1 MDRTNAYPAGPHHRH
16 QSSLQGVLHAGTP
29 IMDENTRAQ
38 AKTRMRHVLQHCE
51 EASASQQLPRQDYN
65 RPALVRLTHEYA
77 RSDESLFLSSFF
89 GHLELPLEG
98 GVTDP
103 DVDFNNPEVKARLY
117 ESVDAF
123 AEYLMDNFFVP
134 LKSASNKTP
143 QPSPITHSAVQ
154 RAQGSAALPQSVAG
168 TPDRI
173 SALRGTCLVRDRHR
187 CVISRKFDTNEG
199 QRRYRTA
206 QAGIVRDDDGLPIGA
221 HDFRHLEVAH
231 ILPHSL
237 VKAPIDSLLDP
248 ARKITLDI
256 LNMFDVGVVHLIEG
270 AEIDRPYNAITL
282 SIDHRLKF
290 GSFQLFFEPL
300 SDQQPPHT
308 HRIDAFDPFLR
319 NILGLPVTRTLYL
332 SDNRNI
338 DPPSPRLFA
347 IHCAIGHILHLSGA
361 GNYIDQIFRD
371 AEEYGIRSDGS
382 TQLGT
387 LLSLKLNSTE
397 CIGVRS

>member
-1 MDRTNAYPAGPHHRH
+1 M
-16 QSSLQGVLHAGTP
+16 
-29 IMDENTRAQ
+29 
-38 AKTRMRHVLQHCE
+38 
-51 EASASQQLPRQDYN
+51 
-65 RPALVRLTHEYA
+65 
-77 RSDESLFLSSFF
+77 
-89 GHLELPLEG
+89 
-98 GVTDP
+98 
-103 DVDFNNPEVKARLY
+103 
-117 ESVDAF
+117 
-123 AEYLMDNFFVP
+123 
-134 LKSASNKTP
+134 KSASNKTP